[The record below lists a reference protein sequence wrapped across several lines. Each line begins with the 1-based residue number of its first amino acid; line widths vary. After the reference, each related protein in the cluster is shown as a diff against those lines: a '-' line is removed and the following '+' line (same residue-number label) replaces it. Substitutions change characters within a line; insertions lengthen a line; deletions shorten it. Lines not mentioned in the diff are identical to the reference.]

1 MSAGPTGYHQQGSV
15 DPRTS
20 TTIGGG
26 GSSYY
31 YDDYNKHPSTTRPG
45 TQKHPSKNLAPAV
58 VSSGKRSKHR
68 KQGMEQK
75 ISKFSPIEEARDVES
90 DLASYTMTTST
101 GGSCTVVSRSG
112 VKKSGYDQRK
122 YYGGHPGSREALEEE
137 DRMYGSGR
145 SRSTGYGMDKIS
157 SRDSSRSKSY
167 EREAM
172 ERSQRGGGGRPGL
185 RTHNSEEESP
195 LSPVGK
201 PVGVGRGGTGVPVD
215 PHDVRNQY
223 GSSHS
228 LPDVQDHHMKDLP
241 RSHVYKPDDPY
252 LVDDQHAAVSDSE
265 GNWC

>member
-1 MSAGPTGYHQQGSV
+1 
-15 DPRTS
+15 
-20 TTIGGG
+20 
-26 GSSYY
+26 
-31 YDDYNKHPSTTRPG
+31 
-45 TQKHPSKNLAPAV
+45 
-58 VSSGKRSKHR
+58 
-68 KQGMEQK
+68 MEQK

-157 SRDSSRSKSY
+157 SRDSSGYRSKSY
-167 EREAM
+167 ERDAL
-172 ERSQRGGGGRPGL
+172 ERSQRGNRGGR
-185 RTHNSEEESP
+185 NSEEESP
-195 LSPVGK
+195 LSPMGK
-201 PVGVGRGGTGVPVD
+201 PVGIGRGGTGVPGD

-252 LVDDQHAAVSDSE
+252 LVDDMHAAVSDSE